1 MKPRTTRPSRSLWKI
16 GAIGL
21 CACGLVLGAEP
32 GEIILILRNGDRI
45 TGRIVR
51 EDARRVVVR
60 SAVAGRITLVPSEI
74 VRRDVP
80 GMVTGTV
87 AAPVNA
93 TNAVPGP
100 STAGKT
106 VPATPGV
113 GDSTPTAKAPIP
125 PVAASVVTNAPPV
138 PAMSLQSWLPSWLDP
153 FATNW
158 HGTVGMGM
166 SLGFGTTERQTF
178 YANANVSHAYKRL
191 IVSAS
196 YSAAYGVVNNVEAAN
211 RMEGTVKT
219 DLFVD
224 RRKRL
229 YVYNL
234 ALGGYDD
241 IRLIDRRL
249 EEGMGFGY
257 RIVDR
262 PRLIVNLELGG
273 QYQQF
278 DYTLQN
284 ARELWSVRIS
294 ENLTW
299 KPSDKFNLTQ
309 RFQYLPNVL
318 NTGDY
323 RVRFDL
329 IATYPLFKRITISL
343 NAVNEYESLPAVGV
357 DNNDLQI
364 TTNVNVTF

>member
-1 MKPRTTRPSRSLWKI
+1 MKPLTTSRSRSLWKT

-21 CACGLVLGAEP
+21 CVFGLALGAEP
-32 GEIILILRNGDRI
+32 GDIILILRNGDRI

-51 EDARRVVVR
+51 EDARRVVVK
-60 SAVAGRITLVPSEI
+60 SAVAGRITLAPSEI
-74 VRRDVP
+74 LRHDVP
-80 GMVTGTV
+80 GAV
-87 AAPVNA
+87 AETPIVVAPASPPSSKPAPASPVSA
-93 TNAVPGP
+93 AQTASAVAVAQPVPVP
-100 STAGKT
+100 S
-106 VPATPGV
+106 
-113 GDSTPTAKAPIP
+113 
-125 PVAASVVTNAPPV
+125 VTNAPPV
-138 PAMSLQSWLPSWLDP
+138 PAMKLQSWLPSWLDP

-191 IVSAS
+191 IVSAN
-196 YSAAYGVVNNVEAAN
+196 YSAAYGVVDNIESAN

-262 PRLIVNLELGG
+262 PRFIMNLELGG
-273 QYQQF
+273 QYQSF

-318 NTGDY
+318 NTADY

-329 IATYPLFKRITISL
+329 IATYPLFKRITVSL